1 MQPIEAA
8 DYHDLAFPSDP
19 RLSPDGDRVAFVRTT
34 PTDDETN
41 ESTVYVVPTDGDEDG
56 KRGTPRRFTVTEGQ
70 DSEPRWSPS
79 GDRLAFV
86 STRGADDDRPQ
97 LWVLPTS
104 GGEAR
109 QVTNV
114 AGGVSNIAWCP
125 DGEHVAFVQQA
136 SAEDREEER
145 DIEVPEEFEPDEPD
159 PRVVDR
165 TVYRSAQRYFDGK
178 RSHVYVAELGDD
190 TPGGGQESEDEIR
203 RLTDGDVDFESP
215 TWGDADTL
223 YYAERVGD
231 DPDDSI
237 AYEILAHD
245 LAGDAVETVHR
256 TTGWGA
262 GLAATDDGRVAHVYN
277 DPDRSTLEPT
287 ELKVYDRE
295 RDRVTT
301 PTAPLDRTIAADVTP
316 QWGPG
321 DEHLY
326 VATPDHGT
334 VPVWRLPWDDE
345 AGESGDGVAESEG
358 ETPERVVDA
367 AHVSAAH
374 VTEAGVAV
382 VQSDWDYPGDVF
394 VATDAAD
401 GGNRGDDGDTGT
413 DLRRLTRL
421 NETYLD
427 ERAVARPETVR
438 FDSENPGP
446 APTTATGEPA
456 DVAGDVQGWVL
467 TPPEVETDE
476 SDEEDATATYPLVV
490 EVHGGPH
497 AMWSTA
503 GTMWHEFQA
512 LAARGYAVFWCNPRG
527 STGYGTDFAAAIED
541 NWGPVTTADVLA
553 GVDIV
558 TERDEIDGDQL
569 FLTGGSFGG
578 FMTAWLVGHT
588 DEFAAAVAQRG
599 VYDLTGFYGSTD
611 AAYRLVEDDFGTTP
625 WDDPERLW
633 DSSPIAYCDRVQ
645 TPTLVLHS
653 DDDYRTPANTA
664 ELFHRGLCKH
674 GVDTR
679 MVRYPREGH
688 ELSRSGEPG
697 HVVDRIERIARWF
710 DGYAASHDVPR
721 ALDRPDEEG
730 LSADENGDDGT
741 SSE

>member
-1 MQPIEAA
+1 VQPIEAA
-8 DYHDLAFPSDP
+8 DYHDLALPSDP
-19 RLSPDGDRVAFVRTT
+19 RLSPDGDRVAFVRSV
-34 PTDDETN
+34 PSDDESY
-41 ESTVYVVPTDGDEDG
+41 ESTVYVVSTEGGD
-56 KRGTPRRFTVTEGQ
+56 PRRFTVAEGE

-97 LWVLPTS
+97 LWVLPTG

-114 AGGVSNIAWCP
+114 AGGVSDIAWSP
-125 DGEHVAFVQQA
+125 DGERIVFCQQA
-136 SAEDREEER
+136 SAEDREQER
-145 DIEVPEEFEPDEPD
+145 DLDVPEEFEPEDPD

-165 TVYRSAQRYFDGK
+165 TVYRSAQRYVDRK
-178 RSHVYVAELGDD
+178 RSHVYVVDLGDD
-190 TPGGGQESEDEIR
+190 TAGTDETGGDGNSEDEIH
-203 RLTDGDVDFESP
+203 RLTDGDADFESP
-215 TWGDADTL
+215 AWGDAGTL

-237 AYEILAHD
+237 EYEILAHD
-245 LAGDAVETVHR
+245 IESDDVESLHR
-256 TTGWGA
+256 TTGWA
-262 GLAATDDGRVAHVYN
+262 ARLAATTDGRVAHVYN
-277 DPDRSTLEPT
+277 DPDRSTLEPS
-287 ELKVYDRE
+287 ELNVYDRTSE
-295 RDRVTT
+295 RVTT
-301 PTAPLDRTIAADVTP
+301 PTASLDRTLDADVSP
-316 QWGPG
+316 QWGP
-321 DEHLY
+321 DEEHLY
-326 VATPDHGT
+326 AATPDHGV

-345 AGESGDGVAESEG
+345 RASEGDESGEG
-358 ETPERVVDA
+358 PERVVDA
-367 AHVSAAH
+367 AHVSGAH
-374 VTEAGVAV
+374 VTGAGAAV

-394 VATDAAD
+394 VTTDGQRND
-401 GGNRGDDGDTGT
+401 GDDADTG
-413 DLRRLTRL
+413 LRRLTHL

-427 ERAVARPETVR
+427 ERAVVRPEPVR

-446 APTTATGEPA
+446 EPTTATGEPA
-456 DVAGDVQGWVL
+456 DVTGDVQGWLL
-467 TPPEVETDE
+467 TPPESDDEPETGQ
-476 SDEEDATATYPLVV
+476 YPLAV

-503 GTMWHEFQA
+503 GTMWHEFQT

-527 STGYGTDFAAAIED
+527 STGYGADFAAAIED
-541 NWGPVTTADVLA
+541 SWGPVTTADVLA
-553 GVDIV
+553 GVDTV
-558 TERDEIDGDQL
+558 AERADVDGDRL

-588 DEFAAAVAQRG
+588 DEFTAAVAQRG

-611 AAYRLVEDDFGTTP
+611 AAYRLVEDDFGVTP
-625 WDDPERLW
+625 WEDPGGLW
-633 DSSPIAYCDRVQ
+633 DASPVACCDRVR

-710 DGYAASHDVPR
+710 DGYSTYHDAPR
-721 ALDRPDEEG
+721 ALDRPDDDG
-730 LSADENGDDGT
+730 LSAGENGDDDAPA
-741 SSE
+741 E

>member
-19 RLSPDGDRVAFVRTT
+19 RIAPDGDRVAFVRSV
-34 PTDDETN
+34 PTDDET
-41 ESTVYVVPTDGDEDG
+41 TQATIYVVPTDGGD
-56 KRGTPRRFTVTEGQ
+56 PRRFTVAEGQ

-97 LWVLPTS
+97 LWVMPTG

-114 AGGVSNIAWCP
+114 AGGVSNIVWCP
-125 DGEHVAFVQQA
+125 DGERIAFVQQA
-136 SAEDREEER
+136 TAEDREEDR
-145 DIEVPEEFEPDEPD
+145 DIEVPEEFEPEEAD

-178 RSHVYVAELGDD
+178 RSHIYVVDLGGDI
-190 TPGGGQESEDEIR
+190 PGDEHSGDETQ
-203 RLTDGDVDFESP
+203 RLTDGERDFESP
-215 TWGDADTL
+215 AWGDTETL
-223 YYAERVGD
+223 YYAERVGE

-237 AYEILAHD
+237 EYEILAHE
-245 LAGDAVETVHR
+245 LAADTVESVHR
-256 TTGWGA
+256 TTGWA
-262 GLAATDDGRVAHVYN
+262 ASLAATADGRIAHVYN
-277 DPDRSTLEPT
+277 DPERSTLQPS
-287 ELKVYDRE
+287 ELQVYDCE
-295 RDRVTT
+295 TERVTT
-301 PTAPLDRTIAADVTP
+301 PTAPLDRTLADVTP
-316 QWGPG
+316 QWGPD

-326 VATPDHGT
+326 VGTPDHGT

-345 AGESGDGVAESEG
+345 GADAGG
-358 ETPERVVDA
+358 EVPERVVDA
-367 AHVSAAH
+367 AHVDGAH

-382 VQSDWDYPGDVF
+382 TQSDWDYPGDVF
-394 VATDAAD
+394 FTNGDPAD
-401 GGNRGDDGDTGT
+401 P
-413 DLRRLTRL
+413 RRLTHL
-421 NETYLD
+421 NDAYLD
-427 ERAVARPETVR
+427 EHAVAEPEAVS

-446 APTTATGEPA
+446 EPTTATGAPA
-456 DVAGDVQGWVL
+456 TEAGDVQGWLL
-467 TPPEVETDE
+467 TPSD
-476 SDEEDATATYPLVV
+476 SDEAAHPLAV

-503 GTMWHEFQA
+503 GTMWHEFQT

-527 STGYGTDFAAAIED
+527 STGYGEEFAAAIED
-541 NWGPVTTADVLA
+541 SWGPVTTADVLA
-553 GVDIV
+553 GVDTV
-558 TERDEIDGDQL
+558 SERDAIDDDHL

-578 FMTAWLVGHT
+578 YMTAWLVGHS
-588 DEFAAAVAQRG
+588 DEFTAAVSQRG

-625 WDDPERLW
+625 WDDPERLRE
-633 DSSPIAYCDRVQ
+633 SSPAAYCDRVR

-664 ELFHRGLCKH
+664 ELFYRGLRKH

-710 DGYAASHDVPR
+710 DGYSEYHDAPR
-721 ALDRPDEEG
+721 ALDRPDDDG
-730 LSADENGDDGT
+730 LSAGEDGEDDEADRDGG
-741 SSE
+741 EKD